1 MAYVM
6 LEKKQDRGG
15 GEMIRGKWKWLLI
28 LLAALAVL
36 VGLMA
41 LETLLG
47 SVLQVA
53 EPRRPYLQRRDFMTR
68 SVKRVVLVLLAAAVL
83 AFAAWM
89 LWPRSSGG
97 CVGLT
102 SLLPLWL
109 QSWRC
114 GQMQAGL

>member
-6 LEKKQDRGG
+6 LGKTRPRG

-47 SVLQVA
+47 SV
-53 EPRRPYLQRRDFMTR
+53 R
-68 SVKRVVLVLLAAAVL
+68 K
-83 AFAAWM
+83 
-89 LWPRSSGG
+89 
-97 CVGLT
+97 
-102 SLLPLWL
+102 
-109 QSWRC
+109 C
-114 GQMQAGL
+114 G